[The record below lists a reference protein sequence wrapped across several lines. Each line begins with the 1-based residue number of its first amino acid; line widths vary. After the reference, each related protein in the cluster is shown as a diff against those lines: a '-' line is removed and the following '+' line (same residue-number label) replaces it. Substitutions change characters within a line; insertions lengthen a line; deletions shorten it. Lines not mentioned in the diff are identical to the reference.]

1 MGILKNVKTATAE
14 KMAKMAQGM
23 ANDKP
28 SPKNEKL
35 DQLNEIY
42 QEQEEQHGSPV
53 KDDDTIL
60 ALDIG
65 TEYVKAVIARQDKKG
80 GLNVIGVGR
89 AHQLLPSAD

>member
-53 KDDDTIL
+53 K
-60 ALDIG
+60 
-65 TEYVKAVIARQDKKG
+65 
-80 GLNVIGVGR
+80 
-89 AHQLLPSAD
+89 